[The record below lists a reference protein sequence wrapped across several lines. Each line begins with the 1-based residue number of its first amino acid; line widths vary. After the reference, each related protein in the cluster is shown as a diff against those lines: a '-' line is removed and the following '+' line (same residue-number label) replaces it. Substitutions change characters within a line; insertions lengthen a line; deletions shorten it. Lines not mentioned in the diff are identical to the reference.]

1 MERSGVA
8 VGRHFGGLGS
18 RRGQA
23 MLEYLIATVVVL
35 SMAGVLTLLL
45 YAVRQNG
52 DRVLNLVASEYP

>member
-1 MERSGVA
+1 MR
-8 VGRHFGGLGS
+8 FGGFGS